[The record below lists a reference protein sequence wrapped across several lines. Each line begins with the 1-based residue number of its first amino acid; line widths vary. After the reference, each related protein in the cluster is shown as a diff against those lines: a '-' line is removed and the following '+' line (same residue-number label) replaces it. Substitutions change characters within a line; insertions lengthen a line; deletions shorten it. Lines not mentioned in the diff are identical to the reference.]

1 MTNREKLKE
10 LSMYLDRFSSDFVP
24 NAEDIMIAYSVLKY
38 YENEYGG
45 ENFSNLS
52 CCFSTVSRLLARKY
66 AVTK

>member
-10 LSMYLDRFSSDFVP
+10 SNTYLDRFSEDFIP

-45 ENFSNLS
+45 ETFSNLS

-66 AVTK
+66 SKNK